1 MAREQR
7 IGGVKGGRPARTAQ
21 APPPLEGNDLIIT
34 LSITGAWVIA
44 LIVLLIVRD
53 QLQPA
58 DRWWIWVPLSGACQG
73 VFGLFFVPYLKKS
86 RARTAERRGQQGQ
99 AG

>member
-7 IGGVKGGRPARTAQ
+7 P
-21 APPPLEGNDLIIT
+21 APPALEGSDLAIT
-34 LSITGAWVIA
+34 LGITVAWVVA
-44 LIVLLIVRD
+44 LIVLLIARD

-58 DRWWIWVPLSGACQG
+58 DRWWVWVPLSGACQG

-86 RARTAERRGQQGQ
+86 RARAAERRARQGQ